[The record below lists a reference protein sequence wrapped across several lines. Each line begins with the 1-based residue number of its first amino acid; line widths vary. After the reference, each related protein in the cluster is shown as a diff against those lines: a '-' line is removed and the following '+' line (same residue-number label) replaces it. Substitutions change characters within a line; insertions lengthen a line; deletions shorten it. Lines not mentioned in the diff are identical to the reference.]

1 MLNLNRNHSQREHIR
16 DEVDRIGVL
25 LDALPVLGELVQH
38 LHGVDGD
45 VDLILLCPG
54 LYSHQ
59 DNPGVELL
67 LVNLR
72 VYNRTGAGGKHWVKH
87 AQSVSQ
93 SAEGKKGEAREH
105 GVRIS

>member
-1 MLNLNRNHSQREHIR
+1 M
-16 DEVDRIGVL
+16 L

-38 LHGVDGD
+38 LHRVDGD
-45 VDLILLCPG
+45 VDLILLGPG

-59 DNPGVELL
+59 DNPGVELF

-72 VYNRTGAGGKHWVKH
+72 VYNRTGAGGKHWVKQ
-87 AQSVSQ
+87 AQSVNQ
-93 SAEGKKGEAREH
+93 SVEGRKREVREH